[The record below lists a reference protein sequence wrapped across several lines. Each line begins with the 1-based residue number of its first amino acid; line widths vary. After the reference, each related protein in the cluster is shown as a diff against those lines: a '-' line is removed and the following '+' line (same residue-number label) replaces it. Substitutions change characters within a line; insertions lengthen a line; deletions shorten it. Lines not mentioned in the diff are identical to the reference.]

1 MGASAKMDEGK
12 GERGKRVGVR
22 VRAMSFIVCIV

>member
-1 MGASAKMDEGK
+1 MDEGK